1 MEVLRT
7 AIFQLMHRKKKE
19 GFMPAEVVQQLYP
32 EDWEL
37 FLPDLYDTLIAMHQA
52 DLVDLIIEGKSVNPS
67 PENFEMLKIQ
77 RPGKLI

>member
-7 AIFQLMHRKKKE
+7 AIFQLMQRRKKE

-32 EDWEL
+32 EDWEV

-52 DLVDLIIEGKSVNPS
+52 GLVDLMIDGKSVKPS
-67 PENFEMLKIQ
+67 SANLEMLKIQ
-77 RPGKLI
+77 KPSKLI